1 MTTRILKSFG
11 MTLFVAIL
19 PTVGFAVESDTL
31 TSTGAATLAP
41 SVTPPIAPSAA
52 PTVAPPVTP
61 PIAPSAAPTVAPP
74 VTPPIAPSAAPT
86 VAPPVTS
93 STPTPFASGLK
104 ISERPPL
111 LVEGAYLTQVGGSLE
126 PIEGDRGWQFRFRD
140 SFEGEPDRVVQ
151 LLPSIT
157 LADMIRTYAQL
168 KSGLIAKFS
177 ITGKVTL
184 YRGSNYVMP
193 LFATVISEFPPQ
205 QSRPTLAPPG
215 AWYGSSQALQLAEI
229 STVSGALA
237 AKQAAMALVRQTF
250 LSLASPLSPQALA
263 AESSQKQK
271 FIGGISAEDI
281 EQELVA
287 RVGDIQRSMDAPR
300 LPALNPNATNEMKWL
315 QPGRRVHDR
324 LGTVMCD
331 PVNGVW
337 RFVFESSRGR
347 VGEREA
353 ELLPCTLT
361 ESLTKQARSSGGLAS
376 GLLSGE
382 ITLFEGRSY
391 ILPTSFR
398 TLSLGKL
405 LSR

>member
-11 MTLFVAIL
+11 MTLLAAIF
-19 PTVGFAVESDTL
+19 PTVVFAVEPAML
-31 TSTGAATLAP
+31 RLTGAATVAPPATSPVVAP
-41 SVTPPIAPSAA
+41 SA
-52 PTVAPPVTP
+52 PTVAPPATSV
-61 PIAPSAAPTVAPP
+61 APT
-74 VTPPIAPSAAPT
+74 T
-86 VAPPVTS
+86 
-93 STPTPFASGLK
+93 FASGLK

-111 LVEGAYLTQVGGSLE
+111 LPEGAYLTQVAGSLE
-126 PIEGDRGWQFRFRD
+126 PSEGDRGWQFRFRD

-157 LADMIRTYAQL
+157 LADMIRNHAQL
-168 KSGLIAKFS
+168 KKGTIAKFS
-177 ITGKVTL
+177 ITGKATL
-184 YRGSNYVMP
+184 YDGTNYVMP
-193 LFATVISEFPPQ
+193 LFATVISEFPPR

-215 AWYGSSQALQLAEI
+215 AWYGSREALDVAES
-229 STVSGALA
+229 STVGGALA
-237 AKQAAMALVRQTF
+237 SKQAALILARRAF
-250 LSLASPLSPQALA
+250 LSMASPLSQQALA

-271 FIGGISAEDI
+271 MIGGISAEDI

-287 RVGDIQRSMDAPR
+287 RVGDIQRSMDAAR

-324 LGTVMCD
+324 LGTVMRD

-353 ELLPCTLT
+353 ELLPCALT
-361 ESLTKQARSSGGLAS
+361 ESLVKQAQSSGGLYS

-391 ILPTSFR
+391 MLPTSFGTLR
-398 TLSLGKL
+398 TGKL